1 MSLRER
7 FESSKR
13 LFQRG
18 PKLPPISR
26 DYLEAHRGETET
38 AHDALIAGAIV
49 NRLETKVTNL
59 ITGRSPV
66 LPIDLVRIIEDVGQ
80 LDAMGVTQDPKAL
93 TEIRKIGALPEIST
107 SFKDQLDAAKAA
119 TESASVIRLIRAG
132 VVLGYADIPSQDRD
146 FKKLVEDHTAL
157 IEESKKPTPEWRDAK
172 DKMQQKWDVVA
183 RDRSLPTG
191 PRPHELL
198 SRYTAAM
205 DILHEG
211 ILDPTTPI
219 TELELIA
226 GLEVATSRVWYDET
240 GKISSED
247 MVSRF
252 FKRYATSNPSKPQPA
267 KISDLPE
274 AVKIMFVPAHLRST
288 PNLSRDEAK
297 LIRTTIRT
305 KYQRAVHPDTTNSN
319 MRNFDPDLQKA
330 REELTKHILAA
341 GTTAGSLRGSRS

>member
-1 MSLRER
+1 MSFRER
-7 FESSKR
+7 LESSKR
-13 LFQRG
+13 IFQRG

-38 AHDALIAGAIV
+38 PHDQLIAGAIV

-59 ITGRSPV
+59 TTGRNPV

-80 LDAMGVTQDPKAL
+80 LDAMGVTQDPRAL
-93 TEIRKIGALPEIST
+93 VEIRKIGAIPEIST

-119 TESASVIRLIRAG
+119 TDSASIIRLVRAG
-132 VVLGYADIPSQDRD
+132 VVLGYADTTSQDGD
-146 FKKLVEDHTAL
+146 FRKLVEDHTAL

-172 DKMQQKWDVVA
+172 NKMQQRWDIVA
-183 RDRSLPTG
+183 NDRNLPTG

-211 ILDPTTPI
+211 ILDPSTPI

-226 GLEVATSRVWYDET
+226 GLEVATSRVWHDET
-240 GKISSED
+240 GKITTEE

-252 FKRYATSNPSKPQPA
+252 FKRYSTSPSKPQPT

-274 AVKIMFVPAHLRST
+274 AVKIMFIPAALRTAPS
-288 PNLSRDEAK
+288 LSRDEAK

-305 KYQRAVHPDTTNSN
+305 KYQRAVHPDTTNNN

-341 GTTAGSLRGSRS
+341 GATAGSLRGSRS